1 MLHRFCSL
9 RPKPFAAL
17 QLQMARDMNAEKIKT
32 LETGESFD
40 DARGLEKK
48 MRKRLWR
55 RNRERERENKGV
67 VEVFVIVRS
76 NE

>member
-1 MLHRFCSL
+1 M

-17 QLQMARDMNAEKIKT
+17 QLQTARDMNAEKIKT

-40 DARGLEKK
+40 DARGIEKK